1 MGGVSF
7 LRAGP
12 LTTVQDLGRPQY
24 RALGVSLGGAL
35 DSFAAQV
42 ANLLV
47 GNSVDAAVIE
57 IAIGGVRLSVDD
69 QCALA
74 WIGGDFAVQLAGAAV
89 APGRRLS
96 VRQAEILEIGL
107 TRGGARMWLAFSGG
121 FDVPIVLGSRST
133 DLRSSFGGYKGRAL
147 RDGDRLSLGQSVLD
161 TRSDRSTNWA
171 APDDWAKT
179 ATQRLILRVV
189 RGPEWEEFVGA
200 AQEAFLQTSFTVSS
214 QTDRMGV
221 RLTGAKLQRAR
232 EHELLSEPVAPGT
245 VQVTPDGQPIILLG
259 DCQTIGGYPKIAH
272 VITVDLGRLAQL
284 QPQDRV
290 VFTEITHE
298 EALRLFAAREKQL
311 RFFKA
316 ALQLRTL

>member
-12 LTTVQDLGRPQY
+12 LTTVQDLGRPGY

-57 IAIGGVRLSVDD
+57 IVIGGVRLSFDD

-74 WIGGDFAVQLAGAAV
+74 WIGGDFPVQLAGAAV
-89 APGRRLS
+89 APGRRVF
-96 VRQAEILEIGL
+96 VRQPAILEIGL
-107 TRGGARMWLAFSGG
+107 TRGGARMWLALSGG
-121 FDVPIVLGSRST
+121 FDLPVVLGSRST

-147 RDGDRLSLGQSVLD
+147 RDGDRLSLGQSAFD

-171 APDDWAKT
+171 APADWAQT
-179 ATQRLILRVV
+179 ATERSILRVV
-189 RGPEWEEFVGA
+189 RGPEWDEFCGA

-214 QTDRMGV
+214 QTDRMGT
-221 RLTGAKLQRAR
+221 RLTGTELQRTQG
-232 EHELLSEPVAPGT
+232 HELPSEPVAAGT
-245 VQVTPDGQPIILLG
+245 VQVARDGQPIILLG

-272 VITVDLGRLAQL
+272 VITVDLGRAAQL
-284 QPQDRV
+284 QPEDRV
-290 VFTEITHE
+290 IFAEVSQE
-298 EALRLFAAREKQL
+298 EATRLFAAREKEL
-311 RFFKA
+311 RFFRT
-316 ALQLRTL
+316 ALQLRMS